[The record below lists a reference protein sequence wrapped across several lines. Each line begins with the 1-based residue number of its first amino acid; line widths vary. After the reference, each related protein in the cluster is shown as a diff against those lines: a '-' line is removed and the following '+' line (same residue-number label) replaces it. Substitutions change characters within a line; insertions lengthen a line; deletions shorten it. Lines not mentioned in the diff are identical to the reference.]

1 MKGLLSTEATRPTAR
16 AGGTLRGVHKERSW
30 LRAVQGSASASGRVS
45 AEETGQGMSKN
56 VPYAGPAVAK
66 ANGIEL
72 VYDAFGDP
80 LAPPLLLIMGL
91 ACQMLA
97 WDDDFC
103 AMLAAR
109 GYRVIRFDNRD
120 IGLSTKFNHAGAPDP
135 GALIACSVMGLPVS
149 APYLLS
155 DMANDTVG
163 LLDALGI
170 DSAHVVG
177 SSMGGAIAQL
187 VAIRHPARLRTLT
200 SIMATSGAPGLPR
213 PSAEAIAVLLTPTPT
228 ERDAYIQRY
237 LRVWKLLRAG
247 EFPLDDARDP
257 ERAAR
262 LHARGVN
269 PPGIAR
275 QLAAIIASGSRQ
287 EQLSSVRAPTL
298 VIHGA
303 ADPLVPLACGVD
315 VARSVPGAELSIIEG
330 MGHALPI
337 AMWPRIVSTIA
348 AHAV

>member
-228 ERDAYIQRY
+228 ERDAYIQR
-237 LRVWKLLRAG
+237 VWKLLRAG

-337 AMWPRIVSTIA
+337 AMWPRIVGTIA